1 MIYQRLIDANDT
13 DILQLRRVMDLP
25 NVSRFI
31 SYDKEKYWPYVTS
44 TDSVFYYKVYK
55 RNSLVGAIH
64 LEINDK
70 VLYMSI
76 LVFPEYQNQ
85 KIGSSIIKDI
95 QDRKL
100 AIDFERIEISIDE
113 TNIASI
119 RLFEKMNFKL
129 FAKEKELFTYIYQ
142 MPT

>member
-1 MIYQRLIDANDT
+1 MIYQRMINRNDA
-13 DILQLRRVMDLP
+13 DIPFLCEMMNLP
-25 NVSRFI
+25 NISRFI
-31 SYDKEKYWPYVTS
+31 SYDKERYWQYVTS
-44 TDSVFYYKVYK
+44 TNSVFYYKVYK
-55 RNSLVGAIH
+55 RNSLLGAIH
-64 LEINDK
+64 LEISGK

-100 AIDFERIEISIDE
+100 PIDFERIEVSIDE
-113 TNIASI
+113 TNVASI

-129 FAKEKELFTYIYQ
+129 FSKEKELLIYAYQ
-142 MPT
+142 MPS

>member
-1 MIYQRLIDANDT
+1 MVYQRLIDANDT
-13 DILQLRRVMDLP
+13 DILQLCCVMDLP
-25 NVSRFI
+25 NISRFI
-31 SYDKEKYWPYVTS
+31 SYDKEKYWQYVTS
-44 TDSVFYYKVYK
+44 TNSVFYYKVYK
-55 RNSLVGAIH
+55 KNSLVGAIH
-64 LEINDK
+64 LEVKDK
-70 VLYMSI
+70 ILYMSI

-85 KIGSSIIKDI
+85 KIGSYIIQDI

-100 AIDFERIEISIDE
+100 PIDFERIEVSIDK

-142 MPT
+142 MPA

>member
-1 MIYQRLIDANDT
+1 MTYQHLIDVNDT
-13 DILQLRRVMDLP
+13 DILQLCRVMDLA

-31 SYDKEKYWPYVTS
+31 SYDKERYWQYVTS
-44 TDSVFYYKVYK
+44 TNSVFYYKVYK
-55 RNSLVGAIH
+55 RNSLLGAIH
-64 LEINDK
+64 LEISGK

-100 AIDFERIEISIDE
+100 PIDFERIEVSIDE
-113 TNIASI
+113 TNVASI

-129 FAKEKELFTYIYQ
+129 FSKEKELLIYVYQ
-142 MPT
+142 MPS

>member
-1 MIYQRLIDANDT
+1 MVYQRLIDANDT
-13 DILQLRRVMDLP
+13 DILQLCCVMDLP
-25 NVSRFI
+25 NISRFI
-31 SYDKEKYWPYVTS
+31 SYDKEKYWQYVTS
-44 TDSVFYYKVYK
+44 TNSVFYYKVYK

-64 LEINDK
+64 LEVNDK
-70 VLYMSI
+70 ILYMSI

-85 KIGSSIIKDI
+85 KIGSCIIQDI

-100 AIDFERIEISIDE
+100 PIDFERIEVSIDK

-142 MPT
+142 MPA

>member
-1 MIYQRLIDANDT
+1 MVYQRLIDANDT
-13 DILQLRRVMDLP
+13 DILQLCCVMDLP
-25 NVSRFI
+25 NISRFI
-31 SYDKEKYWPYVTS
+31 SYDKEKYWQYVTS
-44 TDSVFYYKVYK
+44 TNSVFYYKVYK

-64 LEINDK
+64 LEVNDK
-70 VLYMSI
+70 ILYMSI

-85 KIGSSIIKDI
+85 KIGSDIIRDI

-100 AIDFERIEISIDE
+100 PIDFERIEVSIDK

-142 MPT
+142 MPA

>member
-1 MIYQRLIDANDT
+1 MVYQRLIDANDI
-13 DILQLRRVMDLP
+13 DILQLCCVMDLP
-25 NVSRFI
+25 NISRFI
-31 SYDKEKYWPYVTS
+31 SYDKEKYWQYVTS
-44 TDSVFYYKVYK
+44 TNSVFYYKVYK

-64 LEINDK
+64 LEVNDK
-70 VLYMSI
+70 ILYMSI

-85 KIGSSIIKDI
+85 KIGSDIIRDI

-100 AIDFERIEISIDE
+100 PIDFERIEVSIDK

-142 MPT
+142 MPA